1 MDHPSPSRR
10 TRINK
15 TSKKSELYS
24 TVVIHNSDS
33 DSEPKSKPDD
43 NNIYA
48 TMLYKGG
55 GENDDVE
62 EEDEDSLPPLLKRL
76 PKDFGGGDED
86 ELDADFGTMIV
97 KTDRGRDWNQSWSSS
112 SSIAPPR
119 KPRSAPFA
127 EFESRINDV
136 GNSSDGDDD
145 EGEEF
150 GTFVV
155 KSTVLRRSSSGGGG
169 GSAMGKAVASM
180 QASGE
185 LGFGKERK
193 GSGLLGEEG
202 KQHHQQQSK
211 MSWSSIPESVTR
223 EDPTTKYELLNELGK
238 GSYGAVYKARD
249 LRTSELVA
257 IKVISLTEGEEG
269 YEEIR
274 GEIEMLQQCSH
285 ANVVRYLGSYQ
296 GEEYLWIV
304 MEYCG
309 GGSVADLMNV
319 MEEPLEEYQIAYIC
333 REALKGLAYL
343 HSIFKVHRD
352 IKGGNI
358 LLTEQGEVK
367 LGDFGVAA
375 QLTRTMSKR
384 NTFIGTPHWMAPEVI
399 QESRYDGKVD
409 VWALGVSA
417 IEMAEGLPPRSAVH
431 PMRVLFMI
439 SIEPAPMLE
448 DKEKWSLVFH
458 DFVAKCLTKEPRSRP
473 TASEM
478 LKHKFID
485 RCKVG
490 ASAMLPKIE
499 KARQI
504 RTTMSL
510 HAQNLAPVEPEPT
523 EGPKL
528 NEVYGDTVPSNRLP
542 MANEVPSSS
551 DGVDMAGGGLDC
563 PLMEL
568 LDKSFMDTLLT
579 VGASTKFIDLI
590 LLWLNSMDQSF
601 GAHWDVSGLC
611 FTVGMSG
618 DYGTFVVHGG
628 EKTDKTG
635 IQNELYDAGEISQ
648 DPGNIE
654 DPSVSGIGSKSPDPW
669 LDNARGVVAN
679 NLLVGESHPALQTL
693 QTSTPEVSGYPEQN
707 LKKNITSQAQV
718 GGGGGLG
725 TSPLKNETV
734 SRKAFAL
741 QDKLWS
747 IYAAGNTVPIPFLRA
762 TDISPI
768 ALLSDNVLGGIQC
781 DDSGTVAAE
790 ALQELFL
797 MPLPPSVYQR
807 LTSSST
813 LLNLAQALA
822 YHKTCYEEMPLQEL
836 QATQE
841 KQAIQ
846 NLCDTLR
853 TILRLTTTTTETS
866 NNATNEENSS
876 EDDPLH
882 YDGTED
888 VESDGWEEEEELEPK
903 LGDGGDGGGVMLQG
917 LPWGERA
924 LSIARQV
931 LLPFGDDFKLFS
943 FKTTPRGYV
952 YVRLDKLS
960 QHLQFVSCVLR
971 YGCPGMEE
979 LESYSREYNKRLQEV
994 RALGEI
1000 PDNLAVEVSSPGAER
1015 ILKVP
1020 DDLSRFKDMPMRVCY
1035 LEGLTYNGSETNG
1048 VFLLESMEM
1057 ESENCVWKLAD
1068 VKENRD
1074 PQSKGRPLSRKRRDW
1089 RLTLPFKM
1097 HRMVT
1102 LYLEF

>member
-1 MDHPSPSRR
+1 MWRMDHPSPSRR
-10 TRINK
+10 TR
-15 TSKKSELYS
+15 TSKPPNKSELYS
-24 TVVIHNSDS
+24 TVIIHNSDS
-33 DSEPKSKPDD
+33 DSDSESKFKPDD
-43 NNIYA
+43 NSYA
-48 TMLYKGG
+48 TMLYKGV
-55 GENDDVE
+55 GENNSKNDDVDV
-62 EEDEDSLPPLLKRL
+62 EEDEDEESLPPLLKRL
-76 PKDFGGGDED
+76 PKDFGGGDD
-86 ELDADFGTMIV
+86 DDDDADFGTMIV
-97 KTDRGRDWNQSWSSS
+97 KAGRGRHQNQPWSAS

-119 KPRSAPFA
+119 KPHSAPFT
-127 EFESRINDV
+127 EFESQINDI
-136 GNSSDGDDD
+136 GDNSDGDDD
-145 EGEEF
+145 GREEF
-150 GTFVV
+150 GTYVV
-155 KSTVLRRSSSGGGG
+155 KSTVVRRSGSGG
-169 GSAMGKAVASM
+169 STMGKAVASM

-193 GSGLLGEEG
+193 GIGFLGEEG
-202 KQHHQQQSK
+202 KQHRHQQSK
-211 MSWSSIPESVTR
+211 MSSSSIPESVTR

-249 LRTSELVA
+249 LRSSELVA

-285 ANVVRYLGSYQ
+285 PNVVRYLGSYQ

-319 MEEPLEEYQIAYIC
+319 TDEPLEEYQIAYIC

-417 IEMAEGLPPRSAVH
+417 IEMAELLMIALFPVSCFVVVAAKVGLPPRSTVH

-473 TASEM
+473 MASEM
-478 LKHKFID
+478 LK
-485 RCKVG
+485 
-490 ASAMLPKIE
+490 
-499 KARQI
+499 
-504 RTTMSL
+504 
-510 HAQNLAPVEPEPT
+510 PT

-542 MANEVPSSS
+542 IVNEAHSSS
-551 DGVDMAGGGLDC
+551 DGVDMAGGG
-563 PLMEL
+563 
-568 LDKSFMDTLLT
+568 
-579 VGASTKFIDLI
+579 
-590 LLWLNSMDQSF
+590 
-601 GAHWDVSGLC
+601 
-611 FTVGMSG
+611 
-618 DYGTFVVHGG
+618 DYRTFVFHDG
-628 EKTDKTG
+628 EETDKTG
-635 IQNELYDAGEISQ
+635 LQTALYDAGEISQ
-648 DPGNIE
+648 DHPGNIE
-654 DPSVSGIGSKSPDPW
+654 GLSASGTGGKLADPCDKMVWLKEWPPLLPEIQVVVGVVWDSTCNAVKCSRNRGEAGDVSEVSRAECERERTCSKTETR
-669 LDNARGVVAN
+669 LDNAMGVAAN
-679 NLLVGESHPALQTL
+679 NLLDGESLPALQTI
-693 QTSTPEVSGYPEQN
+693 QTSTPEVSGFPEQN
-707 LKKNITSQAQV
+707 LKKNTLSKAQV

-725 TSPLKNETV
+725 SSTLKNETV

-768 ALLSDNVLGGIQC
+768 ALLSDNVLGGIRY
-781 DDSGTVAAE
+781 DNSGTVAAE
-790 ALQELFL
+790 ALQELFSGDGPSKKGRRIQNE

-822 YHKTCYEEMPLQEL
+822 YHKMRQNIGSQMGQFCALFSLQPL
-836 QATQE
+836 
-841 KQAIQ
+841 
-846 NLCDTLR
+846 C
-853 TILRLTTTTTETS
+853 ILHDET
-866 NNATNEENSS
+866 
-876 EDDPLH
+876 
-882 YDGTED
+882 TED
-888 VESDGWEEEEELEPK
+888 VESDEWEEEEE
-903 LGDGGDGGGVMLQG
+903 LGDGGDGGGVVLQG
-917 LPWGERA
+917 LPWGDRA
-924 LSIARQV
+924 LSIAREV
-931 LLPFGDDFKLFS
+931 LLSFGDDIDLFA
-943 FKTTPRGYV
+943 FKTTPSGYV
-952 YVRLDKLS
+952 YVRLDKPS
-960 QHLQFVSCVLR
+960 QP
-971 YGCPGMEE
+971 YGCPSIEE
-979 LESYSREYNKRLQEV
+979 LESYCQEYRKRLEEV
-994 RALGEI
+994 GALGEI
-1000 PDNLAVEVSSPGAER
+1000 PNNLAVEVSTPGAER

-1020 DDLSRFKDMPMRVCY
+1020 DDLSRFKYMPMRVCY
-1035 LEGLTYNGSETNG
+1035 SEGNGPEKNG
-1048 VFLLESMEM
+1048 VFFLDSVEM

-1074 PQSKGRPLSRKRRDW
+1074 PESKGRPLNRKRRDW

-1097 HRMVT
+1097 HGMVS
-1102 LYLEF
+1102 LYLDC